1 MQVLDDNKKLCL
13 VSGEI
18 IQLTDP
24 MTMMFEV
31 KHLLLLMADLQCS
44 FCCACWLDD
53 LTCCQV
59 SVAPFQKPVPVTPM
73 LFAG

>member
-18 IQLTDP
+18 VQLSDP

-31 KHLLLLMADLQCS
+31 EHLLLLTVCLQCS
-44 FCCACWLDD
+44 FCNAC
-53 LTCCQV
+53 
-59 SVAPFQKPVPVTPM
+59 
-73 LFAG
+73 